1 VSDERSSARGSERL
15 HIDTLAVHG
24 AGRPDGADHVHAIH
38 QTSTFDLES
47 AEAGRLG
54 FLRQP
59 GGAAHIYTRLGNPTT
74 EALERAL
81 AALEGRELDEPA
93 EALAFSS
100 GMAAITT
107 TLLALAA
114 GGTVIAQAAL
124 YGGTSEFLRSQAG
137 GMGMTVVSIDLPDA
151 SALAGVLD
159 AHPGAR
165 LLYLETPANPL
176 LTLCDLQAL
185 AALGHERGLVV
196 CADNTFATPLHQ
208 LPLTLGVDV
217 VLHSTTKYLGGHGTV
232 VGGAVVAR
240 PELIAR
246 IREWRKNLGGVP
258 SPFDSWLVLGG
269 LKTFPLRMRRH
280 SESAQRVAEW
290 LEDHPAVRRVHYPGL
305 PAHPGHAL
313 ARRQMR
319 EGFGGVVSFEL
330 RGAFAAARSLMEG
343 VRLCTLAVSLG
354 SPATLIQHPASMS
367 HAVVDPEGR
376 ERTGISPGLVR
387 LALGLEDAEDV
398 LADLERALAA
408 G

>member
-1 VSDERSSARGSERL
+1 M

-24 AGRPDGADHVHAIH
+24 AGKPEGADHVHAIH
-38 QTSTFDLES
+38 QSSTFDLES
-47 AEAGRLG
+47 AEAARLG

-81 AALEGRELDEPA
+81 AALEGREMDRPP

-114 GGTVIAQAAL
+114 GGKVIAQASL
-124 YGGTSEFLRSQAG
+124 YGGTSEFLQRQAG
-137 GMGMTVVSIDLPDA
+137 EAGLTVVSADLPDA
-151 SALAGVLD
+151 SALAEVLD
-159 AHPGAR
+159 AHPDAR

-176 LTLCDLQAL
+176 LALCDLEAL
-185 AALGHERGLVV
+185 AELGHERGVLV

-208 LPLTLGVDV
+208 LPLSLGVDV

-280 SESAQRVAEW
+280 SGNAQRTAEW
-290 LEDHPAVRRVHYPGL
+290 LDGHPAVRHVYYPGL
-305 PAHPGHAL
+305 AAHPDHAL
-313 ARRQMR
+313 ALHQMR

-330 RGAFAAARSLMEG
+330 RGAFAAARRLMER
-343 VRLCTLAVSLG
+343 VELCTLAVSLG

-367 HAVVDPEGR
+367 HMVVEPEVR

-387 LALGLEDAEDV
+387 LALGLEDADDV
-398 LADLERALAA
+398 LGDLEQALAA